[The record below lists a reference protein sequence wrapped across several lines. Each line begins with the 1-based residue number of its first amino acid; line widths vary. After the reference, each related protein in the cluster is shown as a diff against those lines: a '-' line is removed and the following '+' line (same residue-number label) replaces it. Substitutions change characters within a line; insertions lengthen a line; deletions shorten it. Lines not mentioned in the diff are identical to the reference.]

1 MKNNL
6 TITNKNSKLALNKA
20 KSLLDITNK
29 LLSKK
34 ESGQLAQV
42 FKFIPFLREKGHSDN
57 VTSVA
62 ITPDGK
68 RVVSGSWDGTIKIWD
83 IQSGECL
90 DTLEG
95 HLSGVISVAITPDG
109 ERVVTGSWDGTI
121 KIWDMQSGEC
131 LDTLKGHSSDVES
144 VAITPDGKRV
154 VTGSSDNTIKIW
166 DMQSGEC
173 LDTLEGHSGW
183 VNSVAITPGGERV
196 VSGSWDET
204 IKIWDI
210 QSGECLDTLKGHLSG
225 VISVAI
231 TPGGERVVTGS
242 WDGTI
247 KIWDM
252 QSGECIYTIDYNSK
266 LSIDKDGYFRGEL
279 EGIKEYVRVSEAP
292 LSQRKL
298 TDEEIEH
305 FRKKGDFLK
314 MGKIVPKPY
323 VESVVMK
330 KRDIA
335 IIDIDEDEIPF

>member
-6 TITNKNSKLALNKA
+6 TTTNQNAKLALSKS
-20 KSLLDITNK
+20 KSLLDLANK

-34 ESGQLAQV
+34 DSGELTQS
-42 FKFIPFLREKGHSDN
+42 FPFIPFLREKGHSGWVN
-57 VTSVA
+57 
-62 ITPDGK
+62 
-68 RVVSGSWDGTIKIWD
+68 
-83 IQSGECL
+83 
-90 DTLEG
+90 
-95 HLSGVISVAITPDG
+95 SVAITPDG
-109 ERVVTGSWDGTI
+109 ERVVTGSWD
-121 KIWDMQSGEC
+121 E
-131 LDTLKGHSSDVES
+131 
-144 VAITPDGKRV
+144 
-154 VTGSSDNTIKIW
+154 TIKIW

-196 VSGSWDET
+196 VTGSSDNT

-210 QSGECLDTLKGHLSG
+210 QSGECLDTLEGHLSG

-231 TPGGERVVTGS
+231 TPDGERVVTGS

-314 MGKIVPKPY
+314 VGKIVPKPY
-323 VESVVMK
+323 VEPVKIRVSDVPE
-330 KRDIA
+330 IE
-335 IIDIDEDEIPF
+335 IDEDEIPF